1 MMVDNTKIGPV
12 IIVLLIA
19 LVAFGYLLSDNLTL
33 NTEIAAA
40 SAQQRTAL
48 EQIQQLE
55 YQRVSLEQELNRV
68 SAEQER
74 LNLELQIRSI
84 EVQLLQQQNDLSQLS
99 GEKMT
104 VRGRI
109 VLTGYVEYKETNL
122 GKVVLTYPQSISL
135 GDSDVVILTLIPNTV
150 VYSDSARSSLGENSA
165 MLSIDL
171 PDDVEISPIMKA
183 KISGVG
189 FEIMENANEQAVNP
203 DKPTEWIWT
212 VSGKEEGKHILVA
225 NISVPM
231 TIDGNPEEVNTNM
244 HLYPVEI
251 EVLKP
256 LKSRLSALIPYILPA
271 VTAGI
276 VSFFVG
282 MFVNAR
288 KQKGAGLIVE
298 ENVGGYVKLSKDERE
313 AIIKM
318 RRKP

>member
-1 MMVDNTKIGPV
+1 MTVDNTRFGP
-12 IIVLLIA
+12 IIIFLLIA
-19 LVAFGYLLSDNLTL
+19 LIALGFLLGDSLNLKR
-33 NTEIAAA
+33 EIAAT

-48 EQIQQLE
+48 EQIQQLD
-55 YQRVSLEQELNRV
+55 YQRVSLEQELNSV
-68 SAEQER
+68 SSEQER
-74 LNLELQIRSI
+74 LNLELQIKSI
-84 EVQLLQQQNDLSQLS
+84 EVQLLQQQNDLSQQS
-99 GEKMT
+99 GKIMAL
-104 VRGRI
+104 RNRI
-109 VLTGYVEYKETNL
+109 MLTGYVEYKETSL

-150 VYSDSARSSLGENSA
+150 VYSDLARSSLGENDA
-165 MLSIDL
+165 RLSIDL
-171 PDDVEISPIMKA
+171 PDNVEISPIMKA

-225 NISVPM
+225 NISVP
-231 TIDGNPEEVNTNM
+231 TTVDGNPEEVNANV

-256 LKSRLSALIPYILPA
+256 LKSQIYALIPYILPA

-288 KQKGAGLIVE
+288 KQKGAGLIVQE
-298 ENVGGYVKLSKDERE
+298 SVGGYVKLSKNERE